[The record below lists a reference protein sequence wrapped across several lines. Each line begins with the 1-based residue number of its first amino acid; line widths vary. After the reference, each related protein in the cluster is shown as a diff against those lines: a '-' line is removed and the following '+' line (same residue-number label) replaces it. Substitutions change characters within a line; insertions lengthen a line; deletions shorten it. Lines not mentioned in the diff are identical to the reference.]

1 METEDK
7 SKTDK
12 SLTSKLIF
20 LYLIL
25 VPTLVFGQLM
35 TEEDKQKHFAA
46 GAIVST
52 LTYGVVYKKTKDK
65 NKALVYSIASSIV
78 VGALKELADS
88 RIPGSKFDTRDLLAT
103 SYGGISIGVTLNLF
117 TRKKK
122 KKQ

>member
-1 METEDK
+1 MEIEGK
-7 SKTDK
+7 NKTDK

-35 TEEDKQKHFAA
+35 TEEDKQQHFTA
-46 GAIVST
+46 GGIVSA
-52 LTYGVVYKKTKDK
+52 LTYGVVYKRTNNRK
-65 NKALVYSIASSIV
+65 KALVYSIASSIV

-88 RIPGSKFDTRDLLAT
+88 RVPGNKFDTRDLLAT
-103 SYGGISIGVTLNLF
+103 SYGGISIGVTLNLV

-122 KKQ
+122 KK